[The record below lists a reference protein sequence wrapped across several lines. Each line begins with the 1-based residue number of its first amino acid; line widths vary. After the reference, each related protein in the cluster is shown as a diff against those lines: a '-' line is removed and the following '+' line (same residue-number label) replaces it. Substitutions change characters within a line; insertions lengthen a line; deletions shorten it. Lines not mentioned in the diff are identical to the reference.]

1 MVDMRVSNRKLRVR
15 AIGIVA
21 EISGADL
28 RKAEAALNLAQ
39 NNIKLATL
47 IAMGVS
53 ANEAANLLTESQ
65 NNLRAAITAQARS
78 SNRP

>member
-1 MVDMRVSNRKLRVR
+1 MVDMRVSNRKLRAR
-15 AIGIVA
+15 AIAIVA

-28 RKAEAALNLAQ
+28 RKAEAALDLAQ
-39 NNIKLATL
+39 NDIKLATL

-53 ANEAANLLTESQ
+53 ANEAAKLLTESQ